1 MPVAVAIM
9 TPVLPMLLFF
19 GQKIASKVYP
29 KKKEE
34 VRKEALMKGMEESS
48 ANNSL
53 NSFIEVGLGDCV
65 KAPSIYPS

>member
-19 GQKIASKVYP
+19 GQKIAAKISP

-34 VRKEALMKGMEESS
+34 VRKEALMKGTEESS
-48 ANNSL
+48 ANSHNC
-53 NSFIEVGLGDCV
+53 FTEKGFGDCV
-65 KAPSIYPS
+65 QALSIYPS